1 MAGVCSSK
9 TQGYGRCLQEDAGLW
24 QEDARLWW
32 VFAGKC
38 KVVVGVFRKTH
49 SLSGCLQ
56 EDTELWRTCA
66 RKHSY
71 SLQWPSVGIQ
81 SYSRRHSYS
90 LQWPSAGRQSY
101 NTKHRVTVAICSNTE
116 LQHKHR
122 VTVASCSKTELQH
135 KTQSYNRH
143 QQENRAT
150 AQDTTVNTDICRKTE
165 LQHKTQQLIQTS
177 AGKQSYSTRHNS

>member
-1 MAGVCSSK
+1 MSAERHRVMAGVCSSK

-66 RKHSY
+66 RKQ
-71 SLQWPSVGIQ
+71 LQ
-81 SYSRRHSYS
+81 
-90 LQWPSAGRQSY
+90 L
-101 NTKHRVTVAICSNTE
+101 TVAICRYTE
-116 LQHKHR
+116 L
-122 VTVASCSKTELQH
+122 
-135 KTQSYNRH
+135 
-143 QQENRAT
+143 
-150 AQDTTVNTDICRKTE
+150 
-165 LQHKTQQLIQTS
+165 
-177 AGKQSYSTRHNS
+177 